1 MSKNVKR
8 RNGEYEKD
16 YMNPWELFSYLC
28 KQVVEEQNVYL
39 DVMVTPMGIE
49 MMLFPYNEEEYETDD

>member
-1 MSKNVKR
+1 
-8 RNGEYEKD
+8 
-16 YMNPWELFSYLC
+16 MNPWELFSYLC

-39 DVMVTPMGIE
+39 DVMVTSMGIE